1 MPSLLLARLRRA
13 LRPGAGRGPDGVR
26 TGSGASAGS
35 DGARS
40 VARAGRW
47 RRRLTR
53 RRVIAGSTAL
63 GLAAAAVGWAVWPE
77 RTSWSATDAVITVH
91 SGPDGTEPVQLD
103 TTFFLPHAASAAH
116 PVPAVLLAHGF
127 GGTKQSVRAD
137 AEDLADL
144 GYAVLTYTA
153 RGFGRSGGQIH
164 LDHPDYEVR
173 DASRLL
179 DWLAQRP
186 EIRTDASGD
195 PRVGVVGG
203 SYGGG
208 LALLLAA
215 HDHRVDAIVPMVT
228 WHDLAR
234 SFLPE
239 STGRDPVDGVFK
251 KGWAGLFFGS
261 GGMTGPGGLTAPGD
275 ATGPGSGPDG
285 TEAGDPAEREPGAGT
300 PPGAAGGDPACGRFA
315 ADVCA
320 AYLRIATSGR
330 ADADAVALLRR
341 SSPAGVLDRI
351 TAPTLLIQGEADT
364 LFPLSEADANA
375 RGIAANGTPVRVA
388 WFTGGHDGGNGPQSD
403 QDRIRYLTAQWL
415 DHYLKGTGP
424 APSTSFTWSRIA
436 GFDALDRGLVAS
448 GFTATAYP
456 GITGTSRV
464 RVPVAGPA
472 QRIAN
477 PPDGNPAAISALPFA
492 GDLSALLD
500 RVTGDLPG
508 QHARFESAPLTEAVD
523 VVGAPTVRIR
533 AASPTGEAV
542 LFVKLYDVDPD
553 GPATLANGLVAPV
566 RLTGLPADITAARP
580 VGVTLP
586 AIVRRIEAGHRLR
599 IVVATADQAYAT
611 PAEPVT
617 YTVALGDSAP
627 AGAAPGNSAAAAP
640 APLTGAEV
648 SLPTVAGEPI
658 ATSAAVWRWVL
669 VGLLA
674 AIVLGL
680 VVLVAVLRRRHRR
693 QDTSVVAEYADTP
706 LVVRDLRKEYADGFV
721 AVSRIG
727 FEVRRGQVVGLLGPN
742 GAGKTTTLR
751 VLMGL
756 TRPTAGEIYVFGH
769 RLTPGSPVLSRIGAL
784 VEGPGFLPHLSG
796 LENLRAYWR
805 ATGRPWE
812 DAHLDEALEIAGLG
826 DSVHRK
832 IRTYSHGM
840 RQRLA
845 IAQAML
851 GLPELLVLDEPTDGL
866 DPPQIAEMRRVLRRY
881 ATDGRAVLVSSHLL
895 AEVEQTCTHAVVVHK
910 GQIVAAGAV
919 EEIVGESPSTQFDV
933 SDPEAARAVLDRL
946 SGVRV
951 LPGTNGAL
959 VVDTNGT
966 ARSEVVAELVRAGIA
981 VDRVVPR
988 RRLEDAFLALVGEN
1002 SRGSGDR

>member
-1 MPSLLLARLRRA
+1 MPSPLLARLRRA
-13 LRPGAGRGPDGVR
+13 LRPAGRDR
-26 TGSGASAGS
+26 QADAGTT
-35 DGARS
+35 AP
-40 VARAGRW
+40 AGRV
-47 RRRLTR
+47 RSRLTR
-53 RRVIAGSTAL
+53 RRVVAGSVVLVLLA
-63 GLAAAAVGWAVWPE
+63 GLVGWAAWPE
-77 RTSWSATDAVITVH
+77 RPSFSTTDAMLTVR
-91 SGPDGTEPVQLD
+91 SGPGGDQPVDLD
-103 TTFFLPHAASAAH
+103 TRLFLPDGASRQR

-137 AEDLADL
+137 AEDLAEL

-164 LDHPDYEVR
+164 LDNPDYEVR

-186 EIRTDASGD
+186 DIRTDAPGD

-215 HDHRVDAIVPMVT
+215 HDPRVDAIVPMIT
-228 WHDLAR
+228 WHDLAG

-239 STGRDPVDGVFK
+239 SSGREPVDGVFK
-251 KGWAGLFFGS
+251 KGWAGIFFGS
-261 GGMTGPGGLTAPGD
+261 GGGAGALGGGLGPPGGG
-275 ATGPGSGPDG
+275 TGADD
-285 TEAGDPAEREPGAGT
+285 EADGAGNSL
-300 PPGAAGGDPACGRFA
+300 PAGGIPGQVPGAAPGATPVDPACGRFA
-315 ADVCA
+315 PDVCA
-320 AYLRIATSGR
+320 AYLRIATTGR
-330 ADADAVALLRR
+330 GDPEAVALLRR

-351 TAPTLLIQGEADT
+351 KAPTLLVQGEADT
-364 LFPLSEADANA
+364 LFPLGEADANA
-375 RGIAANGTPVRVA
+375 RGIAAAGTPVRVA
-388 WFTGGHDGGNGPQSD
+388 WFTGGHDGGEGPQT
-403 QDRIRYLTAQWL
+403 DRDRLRFLMAQWL
-415 DHYLKGTGP
+415 DHYVKGAGE
-424 APSTSFTWSRIA
+424 APSRSFTWSRIS

-448 GFTATAYP
+448 GYQTADYP
-456 GITGTSRV
+456 GLDGTARTAV
-464 RVPVAGPA
+464 GVAGPA
-472 QRIAN
+472 QPIAN
-477 PPDGNPAAISALPFA
+477 PPNGNPAAISSVPFA
-492 GDLSALLD
+492 GGFSSLLD
-500 RVTGDLPG
+500 GVAGDLPG
-508 QHARFESAPLTEAVD
+508 QHARFESAPLADAID
-523 VVGAPTVRIR
+523 VAGSPTVEIR

-542 LFVKLYDVDPD
+542 LFVKLYDVDPT
-553 GPATLANGLVAPV
+553 GPAALSNGLVAPV
-566 RLTGLPADITAARP
+566 RLTGLPASIEAAQP
-580 VGVTLP
+580 VRVTLP

-599 IVVATADQAYAT
+599 IVVATSDQGYAT
-611 PAEPVT
+611 PPQPVT
-617 YTVALGDSAP
+617 YTVAAGSGP
-627 AGAAPGNSAAAAP
+627 AGAPG
-640 APLTGAEV
+640 TAEV
-648 SLPTVAGEPI
+648 SLPTLTGDPL
-658 ATSAAVWRWVL
+658 ATPAALWRWVL
-669 VGLLA
+669 FGLLA

-680 VVLVAVLRRRHRR
+680 VVVVAVIRRRHRR
-693 QDTSVVAEYADTP
+693 HDTSVDPGYADIP
-706 LVVRDLRKEYADGFV
+706 LVVRELRKEYADGFV
-721 AVSRIG
+721 AVSRVD
-727 FEVRRGQVVGLLGPN
+727 FEVHRGQVVGLLGPN

-756 TRPTAGEIYVFGH
+756 TQPTTGEIYVFGH
-769 RLTPGSPVLSRIGAL
+769 RLVPGSPVLSRIGAL

-805 ATGRPWE
+805 ATGRAE
-812 DAHLDEALEIAGLG
+812 ADAHFDEALEIAGLG
-826 DSVHRK
+826 DSVHRR

-910 GQIVAAGAV
+910 GRIVAAGRV
-919 EEIVGESPSTQFDV
+919 DEIVGESPSTQFDV
-933 SDPEAARAVLDRL
+933 SDPVAARAVLDRIE
-946 SGVRV
+946 GVRV
-951 LPGTNGAL
+951 LPESNGAL

-966 ARSEVVAELVRAGIA
+966 ARSDVVAELVRAGIG

>member
-1 MPSLLLARLRRA
+1 MPSRLLARLRRA
-13 LRPGAGRGPDGVR
+13 RP
-26 TGSGASAGS
+26 T
-35 DGARS
+35 
-40 VARAGRW
+40 
-47 RRRLTR
+47 RRRL
-53 RRVIAGSTAL
+53 IAGSTVL
-63 GLAAAAVGWAVWPE
+63 VLLAALVGWAVWPE
-77 RTSWSATDAVITVH
+77 NPPYSTTDSMISVR
-91 SGPDGTEPVQLD
+91 SGPGGDQPVDLD
-103 TTFFLPHAASAAH
+103 TRFYLPDGASADRQ
-116 PVPAVLLAHGF
+116 VPAVLLAHGF
-127 GGTKQSVRAD
+127 GGTKRSVESD
-137 AEDLADL
+137 AEDLAGL

-173 DASRLL
+173 DAARLL
-179 DWLAQRP
+179 DWLAARP
-186 EIRTDASGD
+186 EIRKDTAGD

-215 HDHRVDAIVPMVT
+215 QDQRVDAIVPMIT
-228 WHDLAR
+228 WNDLAR

-239 STGRDPVDGVFK
+239 STGREPVDGVFK
-251 KGWAGLFFGS
+251 KGWAGIFFGS
-261 GGMTGPGGLTAPGD
+261 GGATGLGGLTAPG
-275 ATGPGSGPDG
+275 AAPGGDSGGGDSGADDEDSPAGGQDPVLG
-285 TEAGDPAEREPGAGT
+285 TV
-300 PPGAAGGDPACGRFA
+300 PGAAPGGTPDDPACGRFA

-320 AYLRIATSGR
+320 AYLRIATTGR
-330 ADADAVALLRR
+330 ADPAAVELLRR

-351 TAPTLLIQGEADT
+351 KAPTLLVQGAADT
-364 LFPLSEADANA
+364 LFPLAEADANA
-375 RGIAANGTPVRVA
+375 RGIAAGGTPVRVA
-388 WFTGGHDGGNGPQSD
+388 WFTGGHDGGEGPQT
-403 QDRIRYLTAQWL
+403 DRDRLRFLMAQWL
-415 DHYLKGTGP
+415 EHYVKGSGD

-436 GFDALDRGLVAS
+436 GFDALDRGLVAT
-448 GFTATAYP
+448 GFSVTDYP
-456 GITGTSRV
+456 GVGGTTDESIA
-464 RVPVAGPA
+464 VAGPA

-477 PPDGNPAAISALPFA
+477 PPAGNPAAISALPF
-492 GDLSALLD
+492 GGGFSSLLD
-500 RVTGDLPG
+500 GVAGDLPG
-508 QHARFESAPLTEAVD
+508 QHARFESAPLPRAVD
-523 VVGAPTVRIR
+523 VVGSPTVTIR

-542 LFVKLYDVDPD
+542 LFVKLYDVDPN
-553 GPATLANGLVAPV
+553 GPAALSNGLVAPV
-566 RLTGLPADITAARP
+566 RLTGLPADISAATP
-580 VGVTLP
+580 VRVTLP

-599 IVVATADQAYAT
+599 IVVATSDQGYAT
-611 PAEPVT
+611 PVEPVT
-617 YTVALGDSAP
+617 YTVALAGPASGAVPGMP
-627 AGAAPGNSAAAAP
+627 AGAA
-640 APLTGAEV
+640 LTGAEV
-648 SLPTVAGEPI
+648 SLPTVVGEPI
-658 ATSAAVWRWVL
+658 ATPAVAWRWALAGL
-669 VGLLA
+669 VA

-680 VVLVAVLRRRHRR
+680 VVVVAVLRRRHRR
-693 QDTSVVAEYADTP
+693 HDTSVHPEYADTP

-721 AVSRIG
+721 AVSRID
-727 FEVRRGQVVGLLGPN
+727 FEVHRGQVVGLLGPN

-756 TRPTAGEIYVFGH
+756 TQPTTGEIHVFGH
-769 RLTPGSPVLSRIGAL
+769 RLVPGSPVLSRIGAL

-805 ATGRPWE
+805 ATGRPE
-812 DAHLDEALEIAGLG
+812 ADAHFEEALEIAGLG
-826 DSVHRK
+826 DSIHR
-832 IRTYSHGM
+832 RTRKYSHGM

-910 GQIVAAGAV
+910 GQIVAAGRV

-933 SDPEAARAVLDRL
+933 SDVDAARAVLDRL
-946 SGVRV
+946 AGVRV
-951 LPGTNGAL
+951 LPETNGGL

-966 ARSEVVAELVRAGIA
+966 ARSEVVAELVRAGVG

>member
-1 MPSLLLARLRRA
+1 MPSRLLARLRRA
-13 LRPGAGRGPDGVR
+13 RP
-26 TGSGASAGS
+26 
-35 DGARS
+35 
-40 VARAGRW
+40 
-47 RRRLTR
+47 TR
-53 RRVIAGSTAL
+53 RRTVAGSTVL
-63 GLAAAAVGWAVWPE
+63 VLLAALVGWAVWPE
-77 RTSWSATDAVITVH
+77 RPPYSTTDSMITVR
-91 SGPDGTEPVQLD
+91 SGPAGDQPVDLDSTFYLPDG
-103 TTFFLPHAASAAH
+103 ASAARQ
-116 PVPAVLLAHGF
+116 VPAVLLAHGF
-127 GGTKQSVRAD
+127 GGTKRSVRAD
-137 AEDLADL
+137 AEDLAEL

-164 LDHPDYEVR
+164 LDNPDYEVR
-173 DASRLL
+173 DAARLL

-186 EIRTDASGD
+186 EIRRDADGD

-203 SYGGG
+203 SYGGA

-215 HDHRVDAIVPMVT
+215 QDQRVDAIVPMIT

-239 STGRDPVDGVFK
+239 STGREPVDGVFK

-261 GGMTGPGGLTAPGD
+261 GGAAGAGLGGLAAPGAAPGAGEGGAPEAEEGGEPD
-275 ATGPGSGPDG
+275 SAQDSGAGSVPGSGPDAGRDPVLG
-285 TEAGDPAEREPGAGT
+285 TVPGAVPGST
-300 PPGAAGGDPACGRFA
+300 PADPACGRFA

-320 AYLRIATSGR
+320 AYQRIATAGR
-330 ADADAVALLRR
+330 GDPAAVELLRR

-351 TAPTLLIQGEADT
+351 TAPTLLIQGAADS
-364 LFPLSEADANA
+364 LFPLAEADANA
-375 RGIAANGTPVRVA
+375 RGIAAGGTPVRVA
-388 WFTGGHDGGNGPQSD
+388 WFTGGHDGGEGPQT
-403 QDRIRYLTAQWL
+403 DRDRLRFLMAQWL
-415 DHYLKGTGP
+415 GHYVKGAGE

-436 GFDALDRGLVAS
+436 GFDALDRGLVATGYS
-448 GFTATAYP
+448 VTDYP
-456 GITGTSRV
+456 GVGGTAGAGESI
-464 RVPVAGPA
+464 PVAGPA

-477 PPDGNPAAISALPFA
+477 PPAGNPAAISTLPLGGGF
-492 GDLSALLD
+492 SSLLD
-500 RVTGDLPG
+500 GVAGDLPG
-508 QHARFESAPLTEAVD
+508 QHARFESAPLDRAVD
-523 VVGAPTVRIR
+523 VVGSPAVTIR

-542 LFVKLYDVDPD
+542 LFVKLYDVDPN
-553 GPATLANGLVAPV
+553 GPAALPNGLVAPV
-566 RLTGLPADITAARP
+566 RLTGLPADVSAATP
-580 VGVTLP
+580 VRVTLP

-599 IVVATADQAYAT
+599 IVVATSDQGYAT
-611 PAEPVT
+611 PVEPVT
-617 YTVALGDSAP
+617 YTVALGGTASGTVP
-627 AGAAPGNSAAAAP
+627 GMPPGAA
-640 APLTGAEV
+640 LTGAEV
-648 SLPTVAGEPI
+648 SLPTVVGEPI
-658 ATSAAVWRWVL
+658 ATPAALWRWAL
-669 VGLLA
+669 AGLLA

-680 VVLVAVLRRRHRR
+680 VVVVAVLRRRHRR
-693 QDTSVVAEYADTP
+693 HDTSVHPEYADTP

-721 AVSRIG
+721 AVSRID
-727 FEVRRGQVVGLLGPN
+727 FEVHRGQVVGLLGPN

-756 TRPTAGEIYVFGH
+756 TQPTTGEIHVFGH
-769 RLTPGSPVLSRIGAL
+769 RLVPGSPVLSRIGAL

-805 ATGRPWE
+805 ATGRPE
-812 DAHLDEALEIAGLG
+812 ADAHFEEALEIAGLG
-826 DSVHRK
+826 DSIHRK
-832 IRTYSHGM
+832 TRKYSHGM

-910 GQIVAAGAV
+910 GEIVAAGRV

-933 SDPEAARAVLDRL
+933 SDVEAARAVLDRL
-946 SGVRV
+946 AGVRV
-951 LPGTNGAL
+951 LPESNGAL

-966 ARSEVVAELVRAGIA
+966 ARSEVVAELVRAGVG